1 MDDEY
6 RKSGNDAKRYAV
18 STIHNYFFLKALD
31 QVREGGFV
39 AFITS
44 RGFMDSPS
52 NNPIR
57 EELARNARL
66 VGAFRLPDGM
76 FRDEAGTD
84 VGSDL
89 VVLQKYT
96 GYDMSLDPD
105 TQAFCDVNT
114 GFKAMSGE
122 DWTDI
127 SMNCHWWKSMMA
139 PDSEA
144 IVATKM
150 EKGTDP
156 YGKPTLVCTHD
167 GGMEGIAQ
175 LLTEYFKRDLYKDFV
190 DYYKANAPKVV
201 EQKPE
206 PVKQV
211 QAKPQVQQV
220 QQSAPVQLDLFS
232 MWDSQEVQQAQP
244 TVQQEEKPKELSK
257 DEQRMQL
264 YYQIRDAYEELYD
277 TEAQS
282 REAQPELRAKLNQYY
297 DEFVEK
303 FGYLNERKNASA
315 IMNDSKGRDVLTL
328 ENAVDK
334 TFVKADIF
342 ERPVSFVAYEI
353 SHVDT
358 PEEALFASL
367 NRYGQVDLEYMAGI
381 TGHTQGDL
389 VNELKGRIY
398 YMPDGSY
405 EISSKALSG
414 NVYDKLAYVNPRSFP
429 PCKRPRPHWSSR
441 CPSRLPLTTSV
452 CSSVS
457 DGFPRS
463 ITRNM
468 SASFSTR
475 RWRFTM
481 PSISMNTLSRPR
493 TAIT

>member
-1 MDDEY
+1 M
-6 RKSGNDAKRYAV
+6 
-18 STIHNYFFLKALD
+18 
-31 QVREGGFV
+31 
-39 AFITS
+39 
-44 RGFMDSPS
+44 
-52 NNPIR
+52 
-57 EELARNARL
+57 
-66 VGAFRLPDGM
+66 
-76 FRDEAGTD
+76 
-84 VGSDL
+84 
-89 VVLQKYT
+89 
-96 GYDMSLDPD
+96 
-105 TQAFCDVNT
+105 
-114 GFKAMSGE
+114 
-122 DWTDI
+122 
-127 SMNCHWWKSMMA
+127 
-139 PDSEA
+139 
-144 IVATKM
+144 
-150 EKGTDP
+150 
-156 YGKPTLVCTHD
+156 
-167 GGMEGIAQ
+167 
-175 LLTEYFKRDLYKDFV
+175 
-190 DYYKANAPKVV
+190 

-303 FGYLNERKNASA
+303 FGYLNERKNARA

-398 YMPDGSY
+398 YMPDGRY

-414 NVYDKLAYVNPRSFP
+414 NVYDKLAYVN
-429 PCKRPRPHWSSR
+429 
-441 CPSRLPLTTSV
+441 
-452 CSSVS
+452 
-457 DGFPRS
+457 D
-463 ITRNM
+463 
-468 SASFSTR
+468 
-475 RWRFTM
+475 
-481 PSISMNTLSRPR
+481 
-493 TAIT
+493 AIELAQEHADDPKIVPALQETKAALEQAIPQQIAFDDIGLQW

>member
-1 MDDEY
+1 
-6 RKSGNDAKRYAV
+6 
-18 STIHNYFFLKALD
+18 
-31 QVREGGFV
+31 
-39 AFITS
+39 
-44 RGFMDSPS
+44 
-52 NNPIR
+52 
-57 EELARNARL
+57 
-66 VGAFRLPDGM
+66 
-76 FRDEAGTD
+76 
-84 VGSDL
+84 
-89 VVLQKYT
+89 
-96 GYDMSLDPD
+96 
-105 TQAFCDVNT
+105 
-114 GFKAMSGE
+114 MSGE

-167 GGMEGIAQ
+167 GGMEGIAK

-303 FGYLNERKNASA
+303 FGYLNERKNARA
-315 IMNDSKGRDVLTL
+315 IM
-328 ENAVDK
+328 
-334 TFVKADIF
+334 
-342 ERPVSFVAYEI
+342 
-353 SHVDT
+353 
-358 PEEALFASL
+358 
-367 NRYGQVDLEYMAGI
+367 
-381 TGHTQGDL
+381 
-389 VNELKGRIY
+389 
-398 YMPDGSY
+398 
-405 EISSKALSG
+405 
-414 NVYDKLAYVNPRSFP
+414 
-429 PCKRPRPHWSSR
+429 
-441 CPSRLPLTTSV
+441 
-452 CSSVS
+452 
-457 DGFPRS
+457 
-463 ITRNM
+463 
-468 SASFSTR
+468 
-475 RWRFTM
+475 
-481 PSISMNTLSRPR
+481 
-493 TAIT
+493 